1 MDDLRKELAWL
12 LEGGGAHV
20 SFEEA
25 IAKIPQKLY
34 GAPVAGLPYT
44 LWRVLQHMKISQT
57 DILDYIKN
65 PDYEEKEWP
74 EGYWPAEKS
83 PPTSR
88 AWQASVEEVRSG
100 FQEAKELVLDP
111 KTKLLKPI
119 PHIKNGPTILHEIL
133 LLIDHNSYHIG
144 QIVLLRGLLGNWKD

>member
-1 MDDLRKELAWL
+1 MDNIREELAWL

-74 EGYWPAEKS
+74 EGYWPGEKS
-83 PPTSR
+83 PPGAK
-88 AWQASVEEVRSG
+88 AWQASVEEVRNG
-100 FQEAKELVLDP
+100 LQEAKELVLDP

-133 LLIDHNSYHIG
+133 LLLDHNSYHIG